1 MSIIIGID
9 PGQSGGLGAIDG
21 DGRYL
26 GSIPMPVMVVSPTL
40 KAMDV
45 VEILVWFERMDVPE
59 EATARLYIEKVGSM
73 PKDGHMG
80 TFSFG
85 VGFGGLLAVA
95 ALSSRPYELV
105 APNVWKKA
113 MKLTKDKKLSLGRA
127 RALWPDAP
135 LGRMKD
141 EGVAEALLLAE
152 YARTKLVNA

>member
-1 MSIIIGID
+1 MSVIIGID

-21 DGRYL
+21 NGGYL
-26 GSIPMPVMVVSPTL
+26 DSMLMPVLVVSPTL

-45 VEILVWFERMDVPE
+45 VRIMEWLGGLNTSGE
-59 EATARLYIEKVGSM
+59 EGVRIYIEQVSSRPCEGVKSV
-73 PKDGHMG
+73 
-80 TFSFG
+80 FSFG
-85 VGFGGLLAVA
+85 VGYGGLLAVA
-95 ALSSRPYELV
+95 ALSRHPYELV
-105 APNVWKKA
+105 TPNKWKKA
-113 MKLTKDKKLSLGRA
+113 LGLNSDKMLSLGRA

>member
-1 MSIIIGID
+1 MSVIIGID
-9 PGQSGGLGAIDG
+9 PGQSGGLGAIAS

-26 GSIPMPVMVVSPTL
+26 GSIPMPVMVVSPTI

-45 VEILVWFERMDVPE
+45 VEILGWFERMSILAK
-59 EATARLYIEKVGSM
+59 ATARIYIEQVSSRPCEGVKSV
-73 PKDGHMG
+73 
-80 TFSFG
+80 FSFG
-85 VGFGGLLAVA
+85 VGYGGLLAVA
-95 ALSSRPYELV
+95 ALSGCPYELV
-105 APNVWKKA
+105 TPNKWKKA
-113 MKLTKDKKLSLGRA
+113 LALNSDKKLSLGRA